1 MLEAGLKRRRR
12 RGPSRLN
19 DSLLRQT
26 PAVLPRA
33 QAHFYLFLLCADI
46 YTWPA
51 PGVASQC
58 LAPMQFFKSGIR
70 RLEQGVL
77 EQLGA
82 TTSSKDASFD
92 VDDSR

>member
-1 MLEAGLKRRRR
+1 
-12 RGPSRLN
+12 
-19 DSLLRQT
+19 
-26 PAVLPRA
+26 
-33 QAHFYLFLLCADI
+33 
-46 YTWPA
+46 
-51 PGVASQC
+51 
-58 LAPMQFFKSGIR
+58 MQFFKSGIR